1 MNTELIIIRE
11 YCIQSRI
18 EPDFIIQLGNEGL
31 IEITIIENESYINVS
46 QLRNLEQYVRLHY
59 DLSINIEGI
68 DVIKSLLDKMND
80 MQNEIFKL
88 KEKLRL
94 ID

>member
-18 EPDFIIQLGNEGL
+18 EPDFIVQLENEGL
-31 IEITIIENESYINVS
+31 IEVTIVNNERYLHIS
-46 QLRNLEQYVRLHY
+46 QLSDVEQYARWHY
-59 DLSINIEGI
+59 DLSINVEGI
-68 DVIKSLLDKMND
+68 DVIRNLLGRIHD
-80 MQNEIFKL
+80 MRAEITQL
-88 KEKLRL
+88 KAQLRL

>member
-1 MNTELIIIRE
+1 M
-11 YCIQSRI
+11 QSQI
-18 EPDFIIQLGNEGL
+18 EPDFIAQLENEGL
-31 IEITIIENESYINVS
+31 IEITVIDNKSYINVS
-46 QLRNLEQYVRLHY
+46 QLKNLEQYIRWHY

-68 DVIKSLLDKMND
+68 DVIKSLLDKMSD
-80 MQNEIFKL
+80 MQNEILRL

>member
-11 YCIQSRI
+11 YCTQSRI
-18 EPDFIIQLGNEGL
+18 EPDFIVQLENEGL
-31 IEITIIENESYINVS
+31 IEITVIDNETYIIAS
-46 QLRNLEQYVRLHY
+46 QLRNLEQYARWHY

-68 DVIKSLLDKMND
+68 DVIRNLLDRMDD
-80 MQNEIFKL
+80 MKDEIFKL